1 MALTERIKVIHSVL
15 QAVLLILSVVKGE
28 IDCQDL
34 WQHPFFVLFI
44 FYCSETKGLLLSTL
58 LNKTETQVVKFPY
71 HLTKF
76 MKINVVHFPL
86 KSKHILIWQAVKLE
100 KYDK

>member
-44 FYCSETKGLLLSTL
+44 FYCCETKVLQLSKIFNNTGS
-58 LNKTETQVVKFPY
+58 QVVNLHY
-71 HLTKF
+71 
-76 MKINVVHFPL
+76 
-86 KSKHILIWQAVKLE
+86 
-100 KYDK
+100 YY

>member
-15 QAVLLILSVVKGE
+15 QAVLQILSVVKGE

-34 WQHPFFVLFI
+34 WQLPFIVLFI
-44 FYCSETKGLLLSTL
+44 FYCSETKGFLLSTP
-58 LNKTETQVVKFPY
+58 LNNTGKQVVKFPY

-86 KSKHILIWQAVKLE
+86 KSKHILIWHAVKLE
-100 KYDK
+100 K